1 MSRRWAWPRSWWSR
15 CSRPSGRSTS
25 RAPRSSWSSRTPRW
39 RSRSRT
45 GATSSGAAR
54 SCWPTPPR
62 TCGTA
67 LRCRRPTWAGEVRLP
82 LIDADELARLLPM
95 PAAIDALER
104 AFAEP
109 ELPEAPRRTVVEVAA
124 GELLLM
130 PAAGSAG
137 VGVKLVTLA
146 PDNPGRGL
154 PFVQAAYV
162 LFDPDT
168 LSPRAVLDGTALT
181 NLRTAAVSGVATRH
195 LAGPGAS
202 RLVIFGAGATAT
214 AHLDAM
220 VAVRPIRSLGV
231 VSRSRDPA
239 EALAARG
246 RDRGLEAAVAGAE
259 AVAEADVVCTCT
271 TSERPV
277 FDGGLLAPGA
287 HVNAI
292 GAYRPDMRELDDEAV
307 ARARLVA
314 ELGEVVRGAMVRRGP
329 DDVTLFKSVGIAPED
344 LAVARAA
351 LDARG

>member
-1 MSRRWAWPRSWWSR
+1 M
-15 CSRPSGRSTS
+15 
-25 RAPRSSWSSRTPRW
+25 
-39 RSRSRT
+39 
-45 GATSSGAAR
+45 
-54 SCWPTPPR
+54 
-62 TCGTA
+62 
-67 LRCRRPTWAGEVRLP
+67 RLP

-195 LAGPGAS
+195 LAGPEAS
-202 RLVIFGAGATAT
+202 RLVIFGAGATAA

-220 VAVRPIRSLGV
+220 VAVRPIRSLRV
-231 VSRSRDPA
+231 VSRSRGPA
-239 EALAARG
+239 ETLAARG
-246 RDRGLEAAVAGAE
+246 RDRGLEADVAGAE

-277 FDGGLLAPGA
+277 FDGGLLAAGA

-292 GAYRPDMRELDDEAV
+292 GAYRPDMRELDDDAV
-307 ARARLVA
+307 ARARVVVETREAALSEAGDLLIPMRAGRIGPDHVVA
-314 ELGEVVRGAMVRRGP
+314 ELGEVVRGATVRRGP
-329 DDVTLFKSVGIAPED
+329 EDVTLFKSVGIAPED
-344 LAVARAA
+344 LALARAA
-351 LDARG
+351 LDARR

>member
-1 MSRRWAWPRSWWSR
+1 M
-15 CSRPSGRSTS
+15 
-25 RAPRSSWSSRTPRW
+25 
-39 RSRSRT
+39 
-45 GATSSGAAR
+45 
-54 SCWPTPPR
+54 
-62 TCGTA
+62 
-67 LRCRRPTWAGEVRLP
+67 RLP

-95 PAAIDALER
+95 PAAIEALER

-109 ELPEAPRRTVVEVAA
+109 ELPEAPQRARVDVPA

-130 PAAGSAG
+130 PAAGRPG
-137 VGVKLVTLA
+137 VGVKLVTVA
-146 PDNPGRGL
+146 PGNPARAL

-168 LSPRAVLDGTALT
+168 LSPEAVLDGTALT
-181 NLRTAAVSGVATRH
+181 TLRTAAVSGVATRR
-195 LAGPGAS
+195 LARPDAS
-202 RLVIFGAGATAT
+202 RLVVFGAGATAT

-220 VAVRPIRSLGV
+220 VAVRPIASLRV
-231 VSRSRDPA
+231 VSRSPGPA
-239 EALAARG
+239 EELAARG
-246 RDRGLEAAVAGAE
+246 RKLGLEAAVAEPG

-277 FDGGLLAPGA
+277 FDGTLLPPGV

-307 ARARLVA
+307 VRARVVVETREAAMAEAGDLLIPMRAGRVGPEHVVA
-314 ELGEVVRGAMVRRGP
+314 ELADVVRGATVRRGAE
-329 DDVTLFKSVGIAPED
+329 DITVFKSVGVAPED

>member
-39 RSRSRT
+39 RCRSRT

-54 SCWPTPPR
+54 SCWPTPHR

-109 ELPEAPRRTVVEVAA
+109 ELSEAPQRTVVEVAA

-181 NLRTAAVSGVATRH
+181 SLRTAAVSGVATRH
-195 LAGPGAS
+195 LAGPQAS
-202 RLVIFGAGATAT
+202 RLVIFGARATAT
-214 AHLDAM
+214 AHLDAL
-220 VAVRPIRSLGV
+220 VAVRPIPPL
-231 VSRSRDPA
+231 
-239 EALAARG
+239 
-246 RDRGLEAAVAGAE
+246 
-259 AVAEADVVCTCT
+259 
-271 TSERPV
+271 
-277 FDGGLLAPGA
+277 
-287 HVNAI
+287 

-307 ARARLVA
+307 ARARLVVETREAALAEAGDLLIPMGAGRIGPDHVVA
-314 ELGEVVRGAMVRRGP
+314 ELGEVVRGAMGRRGP
-329 DDVTLFKSVGIAPED
+329 EDVTLFKSVGIAPED

-351 LDARG
+351 PDARG